1 MREMFECAV
10 LQAPDQA
17 GVGAIDG
24 GGRIKLHVYDL
35 GLAAAPGVAPDTTG
49 LIAAS
54 ALALQRYDAC
64 LLYIEPANL
73 SWVRIALSR
82 ARPVLRTPVLALVRE
97 VRAAALA
104 DLLALGVKDFLRVP
118 VCSEELRARLL
129 HLPGRAQLQEP
140 TSAYGAAPL
149 AASTAPR
156 APSPR
161 SQRSCGIDIA
171 SYEPDEPFRLAKA
184 RIVSGFERAYL
195 RQALARHDGN
205 VARAARA
212 ANKHRRAFWALMHK
226 HAIDARTYRAAAVAA
241 ASEHDGEHQAQPAA
255 GRSRLRTG

>member
-1 MREMFECAV
+1 MRETFECAV

-17 GVGAIDG
+17 GAGVIDG
-24 GGRIKLHVYDL
+24 GGRIKLHIYDL
-35 GLAAAPGVAPDTTG
+35 GLAAGPAGTAPDTTG

-73 SWVRIALSR
+73 SWARTALSR

-97 VRAAALA
+97 VKAAALA
-104 DLLALGVKDFLRVP
+104 DLLALGVKDFVRVP

-149 AASTAPR
+149 AASIAPR

-161 SQRSCGIDIA
+161 SQRSCGVDIA
-171 SYEPDEPFRLAKA
+171 AYEPDEPFRQAKA

-195 RQALARHDGN
+195 RQALSRHDGN

-226 HAIDARTYRAAAVAA
+226 HAIDAKTYRAAAAA
-241 ASEHDGEHQAQPAA
+241 ADDEYAMPPAG
-255 GRSRLRTG
+255 GRSRHRAG